1 MLRRLAECPPDFLA
15 APLQHGQGE
24 IHVAAIA
31 NDVLRDLG
39 GAPSPDE
46 LGAWNGE
53 NETSTE
59 QLRLICVAC
68 WWSHDDW
75 FRAHRD
81 ENLALAAQLWLS
93 SDLGDLSLLVETR
106 QWLNDADRREELA
119 RRALAALQILPQ
131 GESRNQAADR
141 LKTLDSV

>member
-1 MLRRLAECPPDFLA
+1 MARRWRFCCAAWPNVHPIFSLAT
-15 APLQHGQGE
+15 QHGQGE

-68 WWSHDDW
+68 WLLHDDW

-93 SDLGDLSLLVETR
+93 SDLGDLSLLVGNATMAE
-106 QWLNDADRREELA
+106 
-119 RRALAALQILPQ
+119 
-131 GESRNQAADR
+131 
-141 LKTLDSV
+141 